1 VTTNDFADMVNQ
13 PKTKRER
20 YLDRLVNRAVRTW
33 RAGKKEAA
41 QVVIDHAVELATEWR
56 QALII
61 ERLDLE
67 DECAGE
73 SASDCK

>member
-1 VTTNDFADMVNQ
+1 MTTNDFADMVNQ

>member
-1 VTTNDFADMVNQ
+1 MVNQ